1 MTTSRLSVP
10 AIFRLASL
18 QSVFL
23 GLFAS
28 VYLLY
33 TYVSHKPIVCGSSG
47 GCEIVRLSKWAYVFG
62 TIPRPALGVLFYGAV
77 FLLLLLRVAT
87 NLQPRLLWRAMQAL
101 IVIGL
106 VESVALFFIQWREIG
121 AFCVWCLTSAFASVE
136 LALVACFDR
145 SMDALEPT
153 ERHQELQLFLVLM
166 VGLTLIFLVG
176 LWWLLR

>member
-1 MTTSRLSVP
+1 MATSRLTVP

-18 QSVFL
+18 QSIFL

-33 TYVSHKPIVCGSSG
+33 TYVSHKPIVCGASG

-62 TIPRPALGVLFYGAV
+62 TIPRPALGVVFYGAV

-87 NLQPRLLWRAMQAL
+87 NIQPRVLWRAMQAL

-106 VESVALFFIQWREIG
+106 VESVSLFFVQWREIG
-121 AFCVWCLTSAFASVE
+121 AFCIWCLTSAFASVE
-136 LALVACFDR
+136 LALAAFFDR
-145 SMDALEPT
+145 PVEPT
-153 ERHQELQLFLVLM
+153 DPAERNQELMLFLCSM
-166 VGLTLIFLVG
+166 VSLTMAFGVG
-176 LWWLLR
+176 LWLLLS